1 MWWRLPAHT
10 PPVESRGPRSYMAA
24 AKKAPRKAPTKAT
37 RSRRPAAARGPE
49 PRESI
54 VDPSSDNVSDLVAQ
68 VQRHGGAPAGAHR
81 APLACPTPVL
91 APPPLKKGAAPP
103 FPRDRSKTHAPRRA
117 EAL

>member
-1 MWWRLPAHT
+1 MWLRLPAHT

-68 VQRHGGAPAGAHR
+68 VQRHGWVVVGACRDAFAGQTRGVALR
-81 APLACPTPVL
+81 
-91 APPPLKKGAAPP
+91 PLKTVAGM
-103 FPRDRSKTHAPRRA
+103 TI
-117 EAL
+117 

>member
-1 MWWRLPAHT
+1 MKELSVGEQSEPKAREGNREVRDRMWVRLPAHT

-68 VQRHGGAPAGAHR
+68 VQRHGGAAGQR
-81 APLACPTPVL
+81 A
-91 APPPLKKGAAPP
+91 AALEGE
-103 FPRDRSKTHAPRRA
+103 RA
-117 EAL
+117 RHHF